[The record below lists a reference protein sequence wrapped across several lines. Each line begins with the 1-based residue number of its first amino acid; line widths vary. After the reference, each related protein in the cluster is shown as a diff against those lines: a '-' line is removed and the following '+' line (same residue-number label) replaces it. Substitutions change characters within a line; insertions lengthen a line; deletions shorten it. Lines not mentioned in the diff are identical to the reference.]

1 MCTVTQADSTLN
13 GTMLAFQYP
22 QTLFS
27 TVVLVLSFCIPSLMN
42 PFSAC
47 IKQQPIRLSEEDDEE
62 HQDALQHRNCALG
75 WPFATCFKG
84 LRTRGRI
91 RLPDDAAADD
101 ILEDYLDPNTT
112 VGIEPLLAQ
121 HAIPDNQVEDD
132 DEDDNN
138 KQFMKHDMFDEPHR
152 FLSRNPFAT
161 TSSSSGILGSTDFY
175 DEDAQFL
182 SDRRISDVLEQNQE
196 V

>member
-1 MCTVTQADSTLN
+1 
-13 GTMLAFQYP
+13 
-22 QTLFS
+22 
-27 TVVLVLSFCIPSLMN
+27 MN
-42 PFSAC
+42 PFSTC
-47 IKQQPIRLSEEDDEE
+47 IKQQPIRLSAEDEGEEQDD
-62 HQDALQHRNCALG
+62 HRSTRHRNCGLG
-75 WPFATCFKG
+75 WPFTTCLFG
-84 LRTRGRI
+84 TTGRI

-101 ILEDYLDPNTT
+101 ILDDYLDPNTT

-121 HAIPDNQVEDD
+121 HAIPDNQGEDDD

-161 TSSSSGILGSTDFY
+161 ASSSSGILGSTDFY

-196 V
+196 VKTCCAYEW